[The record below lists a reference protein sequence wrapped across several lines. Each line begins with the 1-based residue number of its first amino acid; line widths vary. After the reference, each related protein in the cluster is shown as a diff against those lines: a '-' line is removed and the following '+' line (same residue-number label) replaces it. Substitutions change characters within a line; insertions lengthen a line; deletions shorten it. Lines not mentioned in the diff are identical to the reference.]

1 MSILLNNTI
10 FFGFPY
16 YMLWVGFPSVAHTLH
31 PLNWGAEH
39 EVFLPAPGPGILCRA
54 ELKMPDDSKKLV

>member
-16 YMLWVGFPSVAHTLH
+16 YMLWVEFPSVAHALH

-39 EVFLPAPGPGILCRA
+39 EVFSLHQDLAYFAGQ
-54 ELKMPDDSKKLV
+54 S